1 MYICGVF
8 LPLSDFPL
16 QCLPL
21 GYVIEVLPVPHTTSR
36 GSGMPAFL
44 ECWPGSGLPRQA
56 PSARPRVISI
66 GGRQGP
72 APTAF
77 SLPSI
82 QGPEISTISF
92 EAHVVV
98 GMEQTGPLG
107 GGVALACTLPSSRS
121 EGGREEAFGGCQG
134 VVGPGPAALRHL
146 ALLHCS
152 AVLLRGQVV
161 RGGNSSVRQGLL
173 PLARLCPPRAS
184 GGPRPCWLQEFGGQT
199 RLGPGQW
206 LPPSDVF

>member
-1 MYICGVF
+1 MYIWGVF

-16 QCLPL
+16 QSLPL
-21 GYVIEVLPVPHTTSR
+21 GYVIEVLPVPHTTSQ

-44 ECWPGSGLPRQA
+44 ECWPGSGLPWQA

-72 APTAF
+72 VPTAF

-98 GMEQTGPLG
+98 GMELTGPR
-107 GGVALACTLPSSRS
+107 GGVAPACTLP
-121 EGGREEAFGGCQG
+121 
-134 VVGPGPAALRHL
+134 
-146 ALLHCS
+146 
-152 AVLLRGQVV
+152 
-161 RGGNSSVRQGLL
+161 
-173 PLARLCPPRAS
+173 
-184 GGPRPCWLQEFGGQT
+184 
-199 RLGPGQW
+199 
-206 LPPSDVF
+206 PS